1 MADSQGIRVRAS
13 IAIMQ
18 ENRILLTPHHKLD
31 GSIIWYMPGGG
42 VNFGETLRQAA
53 ERELLEETGY
63 IGIAQDFIHLHETI
77 EPDKPYHGIGVT
89 FSGYII
95 GGELRAEDHHVYGL
109 KIARWMTKDDL
120 IGLKYDRPEI
130 INPLLGI
137 TS

>member
-1 MADSQGIRVRAS
+1 MNDFQNIRVRAS
-13 IAIMQ
+13 IAIVQ
-18 ENRILLTPHHKLD
+18 DHNILLTPHYKPD

-63 IGIAQDFIHLHETI
+63 ISKAQDFIHLHEVI
-77 EPDKPYHGIGVT
+77 EPDTPYHGIGIT
-89 FSGYII
+89 FSGHII
-95 GGELRAEDHHVYGL
+95 GGELHAEDHHVYGL
-109 KIARWMTKDDL
+109 KIAQWIAKDDL